1 MCVCVYASVYAS
13 GHADGIYI
21 LLLGYVSLN
30 SPYIP
35 LAVSCPVQSGH
46 FNTLIPEVH
55 IHTLHT
61 RLHTRINPNTFN
73 SSTNYLVMYYPL
85 LIKDFHI
92 FVFVLFHS
100 SSYSL

>member
-1 MCVCVYASVYAS
+1 MFVCVYAS

-55 IHTLHT
+55 IHTCTHT
-61 RLHTRINPNTFN
+61 NTHIDPNTFN
-73 SSTNYLVMYYPL
+73 SCTNYLVMYYL
-85 LIKDFHI
+85 
-92 FVFVLFHS
+92 
-100 SSYSL
+100 YE